1 MGEGIGKEHG
11 GVAGIVGQQRENIE
25 LGVIRAAVINQFDA
39 SADAVDVGL
48 DRFERVGS
56 ANRWNIPSNTHGDLE
71 LQAQSSE
78 VRSLR
83 GYAGL
88 MHTTGKDDAG
98 DRMINAAECLHRR

>member
-1 MGEGIGKEHG
+1 MCDEIGKDHAA
-11 GVAGIVGQQRENIE
+11 VPGIVGQQRENIE

-88 MHTTGKDDAG
+88 MPTTGKDDAG
-98 DRMINAAECLHRR
+98 DRMIIPADCLH